1 MIIVLRAHAT
11 ETDVQTISDLVCSL
25 RYQPRIIRGV
35 EQTVIACIG
44 DEMSN
49 RSLEV
54 LKTLPAVESVF
65 PVQRKFKLVS
75 REYHP
80 EDSCVK
86 VKNTRIGDGNIAV
99 IAGPCAIESYEQFR
113 TAVSDMVD
121 NGIELIRAMPFKPRT
136 SPYDFQG
143 LKLDGAKIMRDIKK
157 EFDVAYVSEVPGAA
171 QIEILNDITDMFQ
184 VGARNAQNYDLLEQV
199 AKAGK
204 PVLLKRGMAST
215 IEEWLTAAEYLVVNG
230 CLNVVLCERGLRSFD
245 KATRNLLD
253 IGAVAVAKQLTYLP
267 VVVDPSHAAG
277 TRSLVP
283 PLARAAIAAGAD
295 GLIVEAHPDPVN
307 AFSDAT
313 QQLMS
318 SEFNEFLADIQPWI
332 DLAGSAKRSGKSVEP
347 S

>member
-1 MIIVLRAHAT
+1 MIIALRAHAT
-11 ETDVQTISDLVCSL
+11 ETDIQTISDLVCSL

-35 EQTVIACIG
+35 EQTIIACIG

-54 LKTLPAVESVF
+54 LKTLPAVEQVF

-80 EDSCVK
+80 EDSCIQVK
-86 VKNTRIGDGNIAV
+86 KTKIGAGNIAM
-99 IAGPCAIESYEQFR
+99 IAGPCAIESYDQFR
-113 TAVSDMVD
+113 ASVADMVD
-121 NGIELIRAMPFKPRT
+121 SGIEIIRAMPFKPRT

-143 LKLDGAKIMRDIKK
+143 LKLDGAKIMRDLKK
-157 EFDVAYVSEVPGAA
+157 EFDIAYISEVPGAA
-171 QIEILNDITDMFQ
+171 QIEILHDITDIFQ
-184 VGARNAQNYDLLEQV
+184 VGARNAQNFDLLEQV

-230 CLNVVLCERGLRSFD
+230 CPDVILCERGLRSFD
-245 KATRNLLD
+245 KTTRNLLD
-253 IGAVAVAKQLTYLP
+253 IGAVAVAKQLTHLP

-277 TRSLVP
+277 TRALVP

-313 QQLMS
+313 QQLKS
-318 SEFNEFLADIQPWI
+318 SSFKDFLAGIQPWI
-332 DLAGSAKRSGKSVEP
+332 ELANKAKKQSID
-347 S
+347 